1 MDGSMANEL
10 LERASR
16 TPRNYRLELAID
28 DFVSRAL
35 ADDEVRKAMESATA
49 DGYTGPALQAEMDAL
64 ATSIGMEKKSEAY
77 GLVHSALAEREVQKV
92 LENCVTTG
100 FSEGAKE
107 EVRLLALKKAMAPQ
121 PERLELGLKPP
132 YPPRTL
138 PSGDKTSRRLQ
149 ADLADLFKPL
159 DRFDCPGT
167 ECFIPQ
173 SGVNNRVCDCPGCE
187 DEEAFGCGTCIPVVP
202 LGSVPVPAQTNIG
215 VAVGVSLGVAVGVGL
230 GVGLG
235 VSAALS
241 GVFAAVGLVQFTV
254 ANAEEFINNPN
265 VQQGLKKAFIRL
277 AGLAIAEAAVT
288 LNWACAGDALAQLNS
303 KLRRLGEAVKLCF
316 EIEIEGEQQ
325 SLEACELLAGTSPGN
340 AARVINEELKEVSDQ
355 EVQVVQWT
363 ANPNPRSKNP
373 TSAELPR
380 SFEAPKAVG
389 LDAGALLP
397 APVGPKAPAVGPQA
411 PVGPPAVQS
420 PVVVDGLDP
429 SRGIDVMK

>member
-1 MDGSMANEL
+1 L
-10 LERASR
+10 LERASK
-16 TPRNYRLELAID
+16 TPRNNRLELALD

-132 YPPRTL
+132 YLPRTL

-149 ADLADLFKPL
+149 ADFADSFKPL
-159 DRFDCPGT
+159 ERFDCPGT

-397 APVGPKAPAVGPQA
+397 APVGPKAPVVGAPVGA

-429 SRGIDVMK
+429 SRGIKFSFN